1 MRKSHFIHQYRYQ
14 TGRRQSSI
22 REKKAYRELLQGRTR
37 GDKEKSVYSSIS
49 KPNRT
54 EAELHKKKEDAEGI
68 AAREDKWG

>member
-1 MRKSHFIHQYRYQ
+1 M
-14 TGRRQSSI
+14 
-22 REKKAYRELLQGRTR
+22 LQGRTR

-68 AAREDKWG
+68 AARGDKGG